1 MVAFPTVNVG
11 YFYFSVILHIKV
23 EVDAAC
29 SFARGI
35 DIELQA
41 VVTFPVHTSY
51 IIRGHASTA
60 SQPPAENLFRMGGR
74 FQAQAV
80 LAGLAPFVSQTNL
93 TDALVRPF
101 GEILHITQHHSFQHF
116 LFQAEC
122 LESLCLVERQRTV
135 HVARADDVGFQLF
148 IYLGMKQ
155 NSRGTKQTGQQ
166 AERFNEFLHDIF

>member
-1 MVAFPTVNVG
+1 MVSFPTVNVG
-11 YFYFSVILHIKV
+11 YFYFSVIFHI
-23 EVDAAC
+23 EVQVNAAC

-51 IIRGHASTA
+51 IIRGHASAT
-60 SQPPAENLFRMGGR
+60 SQPPAENLLRMGR
-74 FQAQAV
+74 SFQTQAM
-80 LAGLAPFVSQTNL
+80 LARLAPFISQTNL

-135 HVARADDVGFQLF
+135 HVTRTDDVGFQLF
-148 IYLGMKQ
+148 IYLGMKP

-166 AERFNEFLHDIF
+166 AERFNDIPHIQ

>member
-1 MVAFPTVNVG
+1 MVILQIDFVVAFPTVNVG

-101 GEILHITQHHSFQHF
+101 GEILHITQHHGFQHF

-122 LESLCLVERQRTV
+122 FESLCLVER
-135 HVARADDVGFQLF
+135 
-148 IYLGMKQ
+148 
-155 NSRGTKQTGQQ
+155 
-166 AERFNEFLHDIF
+166 